1 MCILRLGAGAA
12 IYKKPFVFFVLTLN
26 LRRLVECHK
35 ATVQGDKK
43 IWTLRGFW
51 NRFVE
56 NLSNLLRFYGK
67 LKLQVSSERLSDKYR
82 PISGE
87 FSKIVINNMA
97 TKLNLRKKIK
107 WCREPCRATGR

>member
-51 NRFVE
+51 NRFVV
-56 NLSNLLRFYGK
+56 NLSKFLRFYGK

-87 FSKIVINNMA
+87 FSKIAISNMA
-97 TKLNLRKKIK
+97 TKLNPSKEIK
-107 WCREPCRATGR
+107 LMVSGTL